1 MWLGGQKMADDRLLW
16 NDIGS
21 SKVILLIGA
30 DHYSELM
37 GTEIISSGQGLTAQ
51 SSKLGWLL
59 HGPVN
64 QHTSQ
69 QVNCVLTA
77 LAHSEPL
84 SEKRAIQLESSKRA
98 INSIHS
104 LHVRETA
111 KEKKSATIIELEAS
125 TGGEKEESSRLHRPG
140 IDNPADLAARG
151 APASMLVKSNQLN
164 KAEEKSI
171 KRVTIDLAVD
181 RPEGRKPILNPVSML
196 RLITYVSK
204 LSPQVQEF
212 LSGIRW
218 KYSASNLA
226 PWWSRWWKRMA
237 LTVKSMPKETVGRHL
252 ITEEKASSKP
262 AEPAPAATDASTQD
276 VPIQQE
282 AVRRNLRFTCRNL
295 WQREFQEDLSSFNVT
310 GRNNR
315 PSREGEVAINHHSNQ
330 NHLICKSD
338 AVRPEKVKE
347 DIMNR
352 PIQQPYPLEFQAQ
365 PEEPEE
371 EDQPAQD
378 ESIEP
383 TQPNNKAASAVHPPP
398 EEDAR
403 KVVIP
408 REENDIRPP
417 RENVVNAQ
425 QCQKSQSGRTRNP
438 TRRLIE
444 EG

>member
-1 MWLGGQKMADDRLLW
+1 MWLGGQRMADDRLLW

-111 KEKKSATIIELEAS
+111 EEKKSATIIELEAS

-181 RPEGRKPILNPVSML
+181 RPEGRKPILNTVSML
-196 RLITYVSK
+196 RLINYVSK
-204 LSPQVQEF
+204 LSPQVQDI

-218 KYSASNLA
+218 KYSANLA
-226 PWWSRWWKRMA
+226 PWWGSWWERMA
-237 LTVKSMPKETVGRHL
+237 LTVKSKLNTTLGHL
-252 ITEEKASSKP
+252 ITEEKTSSKP
-262 AEPAPAATDASTQD
+262 AEPAPAATDASTQG

-295 WQREFQEDLSSFNVT
+295 WQREFQEDLSSFNTT

-315 PSREGEVAINHHSNQ
+315 PSKEGDIVLNHDANQ
-330 NHLICKSD
+330 NHLFCKSGT
-338 AVRPEKVKE
+338 VRLEKVKE

-352 PIQQPYPLEFQAQ
+352 PIQQPYLLEFQA
-365 PEEPEE
+365 
-371 EDQPAQD
+371 QPAQD

-425 QCQKSQSGRTRNP
+425 QCQKSQSGRARNP